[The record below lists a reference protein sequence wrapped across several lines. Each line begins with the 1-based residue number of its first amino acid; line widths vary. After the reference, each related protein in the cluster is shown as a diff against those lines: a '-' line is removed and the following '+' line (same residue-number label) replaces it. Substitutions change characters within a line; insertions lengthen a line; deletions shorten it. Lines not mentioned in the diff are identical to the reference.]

1 MPKYKIE
8 KNFESKKNVKSQKP
22 EKSPLLVRGRVLEWK
37 PLRELNIGIIE
48 FKLIGLLALNIRL
61 SSPNPFFKK
70 HAVKNMI
77 MQAFRSI
84 GLEAGVM

>member
-8 KNFESKKNVKSQKP
+8 KNFESKTNVKSQKP

-48 FKLIGLLALNIRL
+48 FRLIGLFALNIRL

>member
-8 KNFESKKNVKSQKP
+8 KNFESKTNVKSQKP